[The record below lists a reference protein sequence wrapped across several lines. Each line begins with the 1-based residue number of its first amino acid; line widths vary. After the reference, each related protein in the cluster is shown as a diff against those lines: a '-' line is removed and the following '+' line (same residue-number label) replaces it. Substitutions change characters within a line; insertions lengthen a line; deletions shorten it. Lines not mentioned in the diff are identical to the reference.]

1 MKSVESDLR
10 SFVSATER
18 ATSRRAFIVKTAGCT
33 AGLALLAFPG
43 IISEVFAAKADK
55 TREEIMKE
63 VQEKAEKYMQM
74 YGACSQGGFC
84 ALNEQ
89 FDLKGDNIIPGLK
102 LYAGGITGRGETC
115 GAVTGSLLAL
125 GLSFGAKDRK
135 AYAMQSPSLKAGN
148 EFFRRF
154 TAEFGSTRCSKVVE
168 HQFGR
173 PYDFQN
179 PEDMKL
185 FMEAA
190 KTGKC
195 NEVVKKAVSIAAD
208 IIMED
213 RQM

>member
-1 MKSVESDLR
+1 MN
-10 SFVSATER
+10 SFETNSQPFDSPGQKGT
-18 ATSRRAFIVKTAGCT
+18 TRRAFIAKTAGCT
-33 AGLALLAFPG
+33 AGFALMSFPG

-55 TREEIMKE
+55 SRDEIVKE
-63 VQEKAEKYMQM
+63 VQEKAEKYMQI
-74 YGACSQGGFC
+74 YGACSQGSFC

-102 LYAGGITGRGETC
+102 LFAGGITGRGETC

-125 GLSFGAKDRK
+125 GLSFGAKDK
-135 AYAMQSPSLKAGN
+135 KEYAMQSPSLKAGS
-148 EFFRRF
+148 EFFERF

-213 RQM
+213 RRM